1 METRIG
7 IDTIGMI
14 VIIDGIGA
22 GIGRIDI
29 GRIVIGAA
37 IDMIGIMIG
46 TMNGLGAVAAG
57 IGVRA
62 GIGGDGAGLRRVD
75 IGIGRGIDL
84 VRGRTETGRGIRND
98 RRGICRWRLNR
109 SCRI

>member
-14 VIIDGIGA
+14 VTIDGIGV

-29 GRIVIGAA
+29 GRIVIGA
-37 IDMIGIMIG
+37 IGMIGIMIG
-46 TMNGLGAVAAG
+46 TMNGLGGVAGG

-98 RRGICRWRLNR
+98 RRGICRLRLNR

>member
-1 METRIG
+1 METHIG

-14 VIIDGIGA
+14 VTGIGGIGA
-22 GIGRIDI
+22 VIERIDT
-29 GRIVIGAA
+29 GRIVTGEIV
-37 IDMIGIMIG
+37 MIGIM
-46 TMNGLGAVAAG
+46 NGLGGVVGG
-57 IGVRA
+57 IGVRV

-84 VRGRTETGRGIRND
+84 VSGRTEIDREIRND
-98 RRGICRWRLNR
+98 PRGICRWRLNR

>member
-14 VIIDGIGA
+14 VIIDGTGVV
-22 GIGRIDI
+22 IGRIDI
-29 GRIVIGAA
+29 GRIVIGG
-37 IDMIGIMIG
+37 IGMIGIMIG
-46 TMNGLGAVAAG
+46 TMNGLGGVAG
-57 IGVRA
+57 EIGVRA

>member
-1 METRIG
+1 METRIE

-14 VIIDGIGA
+14 VTIDGIGA

-29 GRIVIGAA
+29 GRIVIGV
-37 IDMIGIMIG
+37 IGMIGIMIG
-46 TMNGLGAVAAG
+46 TMKGLGGVAAG

-98 RRGICRWRLNR
+98 RSGICRLRLNR
-109 SCRI
+109 SCKI